1 MDRSGVE
8 ITGLRFQSYHG
19 NEAIAILDDL
29 ARLRIRVFY
38 DFPYLYEGT
47 VEYEQQYLLRYTANK
62 ESIVFAVWD
71 ADRLVGA
78 TTGMPLKFEMEEVRK
93 PFEEIGLNTAS
104 FFYFGESVLLHE
116 YRGKGI
122 GHLFFDVREKHALLL
137 GYTNT
142 TFCSVVRD
150 GNHSLRPSVYTDNE
164 KYWSGRGYQKR
175 EDLVCKMKWLD
186 RGELLET
193 EKSLVYFIKTWL

>member
-1 MDRSGVE
+1 
-8 ITGLRFQSYHG
+8 
-19 NEAIAILDDL
+19 
-29 ARLRIRVFY
+29 
-38 DFPYLYEGT
+38 
-47 VEYEQQYLLRYTANK
+47 
-62 ESIVFAVWD
+62 
-71 ADRLVGA
+71 
-78 TTGMPLKFEMEEVRK
+78 
-93 PFEEIGLNTAS
+93 
-104 FFYFGESVLLHE
+104 
-116 YRGKGI
+116 
-122 GHLFFDVREKHALLL
+122 VREKHALLL

-164 KYWSGRGYQKR
+164 KFWSGRGYQKR